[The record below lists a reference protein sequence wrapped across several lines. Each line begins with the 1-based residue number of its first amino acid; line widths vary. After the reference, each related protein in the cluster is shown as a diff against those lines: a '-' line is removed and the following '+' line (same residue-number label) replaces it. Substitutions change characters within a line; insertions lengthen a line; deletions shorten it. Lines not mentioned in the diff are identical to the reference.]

1 MPCADAGE
9 ATRTAAPSSRKHRF
23 DFRSSW
29 IVTATWRFT
38 MAAFT
43 LADLKV
49 ITDACVGGDSGLGP
63 ETVDTPFEELDID
76 SLAVYEIV
84 TRVEESL
91 HFGVTDDEIDL
102 LHTGQQILDF
112 VNTKLTGV
120 SIG

>member
-1 MPCADAGE
+1 
-9 ATRTAAPSSRKHRF
+9 
-23 DFRSSW
+23 
-29 IVTATWRFT
+29 

-49 ITDACVGGDSGLGP
+49 ITDACVGGDSGLRP

-91 HFGVTDDEIDL
+91 QFGVTDDEIDM
-102 LHTGQQILDF
+102 LHTGQQIVDV

>member
-1 MPCADAGE
+1 
-9 ATRTAAPSSRKHRF
+9 
-23 DFRSSW
+23 
-29 IVTATWRFT
+29 

-63 ETVDTPFEELDID
+63 ESLDTPFEELDID

-91 HFGVTDDEIDL
+91 HFGVTDDEIDT

-112 VNTKLTGV
+112 VNTKLAGV
-120 SIG
+120 SIA